1 MPTAAACRPDPDPP
15 MDTPDRPVRV
25 LCVDDNSDAA
35 ESLALMLRLTGFDAR
50 ASSDSTA
57 AVVEAAD
64 FRPDACVLDI
74 GMPGLNGFEL
84 ARWLRAE
91 FGPGLR
97 LIAVTGV
104 PGVASDQRVAE
115 VGIDRVFAKPADP
128 DALRAALARP
138 AAVAPNGTAP

>member
-1 MPTAAACRPDPDPP
+1 MRA
-15 MDTPDRPVRV
+15 PDRSVRV
-25 LCVDDNSDAA
+25 LCVDDNADAA
-35 ESLALMLRLTGFDAR
+35 ESLAAVLRLMGFDAR
-50 ASSDSTA
+50 SSCDSTA

-74 GMPGLNGFEL
+74 GMPGLDGFEL

-104 PGVASDQRVAE
+104 PGAPSDRRATELGFHQ
-115 VGIDRVFAKPADP
+115 VFVKPADP
-128 DALRAALARP
+128 DALRAALAHPP
-138 AAVAPNGTAP
+138 AVPPSETAPCGGPEPGASTIQD